1 MGDYGTRIVVDKR
14 IDPVI
19 DILSDAMRAE
29 GMVPLA
35 QINVREQFAREL
47 SRDFRRYVLIQGWS
61 PQLAMDALRH
71 NLDAGTV
78 LPVSIAVYELGD
90 GETTVVANSS
100 FAPVVDD
107 HQWRTTFPV
116 LAALADRETEKLA
129 RVIDRIAHGAVRH
142 VA

>member
-47 SRDFRRYVLIQGWS
+47 SRDFRRYVLIS
-61 PQLAMDALRH
+61 TCANNSRANCR
-71 NLDAGTV
+71 AI
-78 LPVSIAVYELGD
+78 SGD
-90 GETTVVANSS
+90 TY
-100 FAPVVDD
+100 
-107 HQWRTTFPV
+107 
-116 LAALADRETEKLA
+116 
-129 RVIDRIAHGAVRH
+129 
-142 VA
+142 